1 MAADPDKHDS
11 ALLAR
16 IGARARDEQKDD
28 AHLERVARGDES
40 AEGSEVGP
48 LDHAAIDRITARAV
62 ASLGAAKSNEKK
74 EPEAAL
80 APKANDNVVRATFGR
95 RLITLAGPLAIAAAL
110 VLFISSQRGPTK
122 PEGPELPLYAIAAS
136 GEQTT
141 RGAPGAVT
149 GGAALPESRLHLG
162 KAGRDAR
169 YEIVLRPSTA
179 PIGKVVAYAFVVGD
193 VLDNAEPLDA
203 KVEIAPEGSV
213 RITGP
218 SRSLEGA
225 RRIRVVVGAPE
236 AIGKFDDALA
246 RVKTPGE
253 GDPHVRVL
261 TIEIDRDR

>member
-16 IGARARDEQKDD
+16 IGAHARDEQRDD
-28 AHLERVARGDES
+28 AHHERVALGEES

-48 LDHAAIDRITARAV
+48 LDSAAIDRITARAV
-62 ASLGAAKSNEKK
+62 ASLGAKSSEKK
-74 EPEAAL
+74 EPAAAP
-80 APKANDNVVRATFGR
+80 APKDKDNVVRATFGR
-95 RLITLAGPLAIAAAL
+95 WLITLAGPLAIAAAL

-122 PEGPELPLYAIAAS
+122 PTGPELPLYAIAAS

-141 RGAPGAVT
+141 RGAPGAVG
-149 GGAALPESRLHLG
+149 GGAPPPESRLHLG
-162 KAGRDAR
+162 KTGRDGR
-169 YEIVLRPSTA
+169 YAIVLRPATA

-246 RVKTPGE
+246 RVKSPGE
-253 GDPHVRVL
+253 GDAHVRVL